1 LDSLLSILTRTTDLK
16 EILQKSLLDK
26 PSISSKLR
34 KQKGKINLEIK
45 NKQVEL
51 EKLINSIVEV
61 EKNNLLNVY
70 TSNNVYVELKYQLNK
85 QFKKCKI
92 ELENLNN
99 SLKYYS
105 QRDTWFKTLESFSEL
120 IKSTPIWDDKKKKE
134 VLVHLLDKVILKHD
148 PTTLLHTLDLHL
160 RIPLI
165 LTPTKKGNTL
175 RVPIKNLMKP
185 LLNQVDQ
192 LCTVEDYSTVTLFA
206 KLRG

>member
-1 LDSLLSILTRTTDLK
+1 
-16 EILQKSLLDK
+16 
-26 PSISSKLR
+26 
-34 KQKGKINLEIK
+34 
-45 NKQVEL
+45 
-51 EKLINSIVEV
+51 
-61 EKNNLLNVY
+61 
-70 TSNNVYVELKYQLNK
+70 VYVELKYHLNK

-105 QRDTWFKTLESFSEL
+105 QRDMWFKTLELLSEL

-134 VLVHLLDKVILKHD
+134 ILVHLLDKVILKHD

-165 LTPTKKGNTL
+165 MPPTKKGNTL
-175 RVPIKNLMKP
+175 RAPFKNLMKP

-192 LCTVEDYSTVTLFA
+192 LSTFGNYSTVTLFA
-206 KLRG
+206 KFLGWSTLQPLMTAMW